1 MGKSG
6 CTSEEAEIEESRGHK
21 IIANKLAQID
31 RMSSGVAPDH
41 NTNVQSTK
49 DKIKDASNIGK
60 VEIVTQKDTT
70 ISGKDNE
77 ADQMETK
84 HKLNKISHGYGNVVH
99 KEEVVNELTKKTLS
113 SYIKKASSSSDERSA
128 SNLASKAAAK
138 LAADDGKDDGE
149 KDDMKS
155 FQRSKGIGR
164 AVDRLAKE
172 EVELTESHNFT
183 PNVDSHVKSLGHG
196 KIGFVMDQQKD
207 GLIAIHHQDGGK
219 HHVAIFH
226 KDKLVHTS
234 THPDFETASGQ
245 AHTSLTT
252 KKGIKALSLNEEVEE
267 VDEALFDR
275 LPSSKAGQNYID
287 KKRAERDV
295 EHKKQDPKMSKM
307 YAKNMVDT
315 HKASKKAAERG
326 IKKDPEDFGWKVR
339 NGVQRGKLPEEVQID
354 ETATLNQ
361 YIKSLGYDPE
371 HLDTNKKVMYS
382 KTNAFKSYAARQ
394 EALYDAGQKGT
405 QDIEAGM
412 SPSATARG

>member
-1 MGKSG
+1 
-6 CTSEEAEIEESRGHK
+6 
-21 IIANKLAQID
+21 
-31 RMSSGVAPDH
+31 
-41 NTNVQSTK
+41 
-49 DKIKDASNIGK
+49 
-60 VEIVTQKDTT
+60 
-70 ISGKDNE
+70 
-77 ADQMETK
+77 
-84 HKLNKISHGYGNVVH
+84 
-99 KEEVVNELTKKTLS
+99 
-113 SYIKKASSSSDERSA
+113 
-128 SNLASKAAAK
+128 
-138 LAADDGKDDGE
+138 
-149 KDDMKS
+149 
-155 FQRSKGIGR
+155 
-164 AVDRLAKE
+164 
-172 EVELTESHNFT
+172 LTESHNFT

-207 GLIAIHHQDGGK
+207 GLLAVHHQDGGK

-252 KKGIKALSLNEEVEE
+252 KKGMKALALNEEVEE
-267 VDEALFDR
+267 MDEALFDR
-275 LPSSKAGQNYID
+275 LPSSKAGQKYID
-287 KKRAERDV
+287 KKRAERDA

-354 ETATLNQ
+354 ETETLNQ

-371 HLDTNKKVMYS
+371 HLGTNKKVMYS

>member
-1 MGKSG
+1 M
-6 CTSEEAEIEESRGHK
+6 
-21 IIANKLAQID
+21 
-31 RMSSGVAPDH
+31 
-41 NTNVQSTK
+41 
-49 DKIKDASNIGK
+49 
-60 VEIVTQKDTT
+60 
-70 ISGKDNE
+70 
-77 ADQMETK
+77 
-84 HKLNKISHGYGNVVH
+84 
-99 KEEVVNELTKKTLS
+99 
-113 SYIKKASSSSDERSA
+113 
-128 SNLASKAAAK
+128 
-138 LAADDGKDDGE
+138 
-149 KDDMKS
+149 
-155 FQRSKGIGR
+155 
-164 AVDRLAKE
+164 
-172 EVELTESHNFT
+172 
-183 PNVDSHVKSLGHG
+183 
-196 KIGFVMDQQKD
+196 
-207 GLIAIHHQDGGK
+207 
-219 HHVAIFH
+219 
-226 KDKLVHTS
+226 
-234 THPDFETASGQ
+234 
-245 AHTSLTT
+245 
-252 KKGIKALSLNEEVEE
+252 SLNEEVEE